1 MTKKNPRYL
10 SILILN
16 KIFNDKSYSNLVLKE
31 YLEKYDLKD
40 VDKRLITEIVYG
52 TVKYKLSI
60 DNIISSFVK
69 KFI

>member
-31 YLEKYDLKD
+31 YLEKYQD
-40 VDKRLITEIVYG
+40 IYTEMG
-52 TVKYKLSI
+52 LNK
-60 DNIISSFVK
+60 SFNPVEN
-69 KFI
+69 